1 MGADPR
7 TKTKGWKM
15 INALYVAL
23 GGAIGA
29 MVRYGIN
36 VGSTRLLGVN
46 FPYVT
51 LGINN
56 LSSLAMGILI
66 GMFAMKDTDPALK
79 LFLMTGVLGGFT
91 TFSAFS
97 LETVMLYDRKPM
109 LAVLYVTSS
118 IALSVGACILGM
130 KLHAR

>member
-1 MGADPR
+1 
-7 TKTKGWKM
+7 M

-23 GGAIGA
+23 GGALGA

-46 FPYVT
+46 FPYAT
-51 LGINN
+51 LAINI
-56 LSSLAMGILI
+56 LGSLAMGILVGI
-66 GMFAMKDTDPALK
+66 FAMKDTDPALK
-79 LFLMTGVLGGFT
+79 LFLMTGILGGFT

-118 IALSVGACILGM
+118 VVLSIGACILGM

>member
-1 MGADPR
+1 MGADPCAEA
-7 TKTKGWKM
+7 KGRKM

-23 GGAIGA
+23 GGALGA

-36 VGSTRLLGVN
+36 VGSTRLLGVH
-46 FPYVT
+46 FPYAT
-51 LGINN
+51 FAINILG
-56 LSSLAMGILI
+56 SLAMGILI
-66 GMFAMKDTDPALK
+66 GVFAMKDTDPALK
-79 LFLMTGVLGGFT
+79 LFLTTGFLGGFT

-109 LAVLYVTSS
+109 LAVLYIT
-118 IALSVGACILGM
+118 LSVVLSIGACILGM